1 MNKEAMRI
9 LSGIQPSG
17 ALHIGNYLGALKHFV
32 DLQEDHDVFYCIVDL
47 HALTNLP
54 DPEELRQRV
63 HQTAVDF
70 LAIGLDP
77 QKATIFVQSHVPA
90 HSELMWLLTT
100 MTPIGELERMTQY
113 KDKAKEAKKKDFIN
127 AGLLNYPILMAAD
140 ILAYKPEAVPVGE
153 DQKQHLELTRNIAER
168 INGRFGETFPVPEPL
183 IPKTG
188 ARIMSIKDPKKKM
201 SKSHGEDTVIGIFDE
216 PEVIVKK
223 LKRAVT
229 DSQKTIKYDPKK
241 RPGLANLI
249 DMYALFSDKRPADV
263 VKAFSGKGY
272 GDLKQAVADALIE
285 GLRSVRERRDMLM
298 QSPAHVTAVLEQGAK
313 RANAVASDT
322 LRDVQRRMG
331 LR

>member
-1 MNKEAMRI
+1 MRI

-32 DLQEDHDVFYCIVDL
+32 ELQEEHDVFYCIVDL

-54 DPEELRQRV
+54 EPEELRERV
-63 HQTAVDF
+63 MQTAVDF

-100 MTPIGELERMTQY
+100 MTPVGELERMTQY
-113 KDKAKEAKKKDFIN
+113 KDKSRDAKKKDFIN

-140 ILAYKPEAVPVGE
+140 ILAYKPEAVPVGD

-168 INGRFGETFPVPEPL
+168 INGRFGETFPVPEPM

-188 ARIMSIKDPKKKM
+188 ARIMSLSDPKSKM

-216 PEVIVKK
+216 PDVITKK

-229 DSQKTIKYDPKK
+229 DSLKTIKYDPKK

-263 VKAFSGKGY
+263 VKEFSGKGY
-272 GDLKQAVADALIE
+272 GDLKKAVADALIE
-285 GLRSVRERRDMLM
+285 ELRPMRERRDMLM

-313 RANAVASDT
+313 RANAVAQDT
-322 LRDVQRRMG
+322 LRDVQRRFG